1 MKESQGRTVYL
12 KDYQTPAFFIDET
25 ELTVKLF
32 EEETL
37 VHSRL
42 TIRRNPDA
50 DGQAVG
56 RELVLDGA
64 NMTLLELRLDGKVLA
79 ESDYTTAH
87 ESLIIMDVPDAFV
100 LECDTRI
107 MPQDNTSLEGL
118 YKSRRMFCTQC
129 EAEGF
134 RKITYYLDRP
144 DVLSTFTTRIEADKA
159 TYPVLLSNGNNIDSG
174 ELEGGR
180 HWVTWHDPFRKP
192 SYLFA
197 LVAGDLKSVDDTFTT
212 CSGREVQLR
221 IFVEEKDLDK
231 CDFAMGALQRS
242 MKWDED
248 VYGREYDLDIFMI
261 VAVDDFN
268 MGAMENKGLNIFN
281 SSCVLAR
288 PETSTD
294 QAFQRI
300 ESIVGHEYFHNWS
313 GNRVTCRDW
322 FQLSLKEGF
331 TVYRDSEFSA
341 DMGSRAVN
349 RIEDVSMLRTVQ
361 FAEDAGPMAHSVR
374 PESYMEISNFYTVT
388 IYEKGAEVVRMQANL
403 LGPELF
409 RQGTDRYFEKFDG
422 MAVTT
427 EDFVSTMEEVS
438 GLDLGQFRR
447 WYTQAGTPILALTGD
462 YDESAGT
469 FALSVT
475 QSCPPT
481 PAQPN
486 KEPFT
491 IPLRMGLLDSQ
502 GNAQTLHL
510 AGYESGTDMVLHVSE
525 AAQKFVFTGLASA
538 PVPALLRGFSAP
550 VKLAYP
556 YTRDELM
563 LLMQFEED
571 GFVRWEAC
579 QQLALAVINDLM
591 ASRDK
596 GEAFAVDDRLISAYN
611 TLLKA
616 ALTETEMDKAM
627 VAHLLLLPTEAYLA
641 ELADVVNVDGI
652 HEVREYLRHY
662 LAQQLE
668 EAFVAVYESCAS
680 DAAYVYTAEEMARR
694 SLRNTVLNY
703 LACLDKREH
712 WQRVQ
717 VQYDNADNMTDSSA
731 ALRALVN
738 NPAADSNAMAD
749 TLLAA
754 FYDKWQ
760 HETLVV
766 DQWFLMQSAA
776 MVPDNLVKVKA
787 LIEHPAFDIRNPNK
801 VRSVIGAFCFN
812 NSVGFHS
819 LDGSGYDFLV
829 EQVIT
834 LNSMNPQ
841 IASRLLTPLTRW
853 KKHMPERQALMQDA
867 LKRILEVQDLSP
879 DVFEVVSKSLKQ

>member
-1 MKESQGRTVYL
+1 MKESQGKTVYL
-12 KDYQTPAFFIDET
+12 RDYQLPAYLIDET
-25 ELTVKLF
+25 HLVVRLF
-32 EEETL
+32 EDRTL
-37 VHSRL
+37 VHARL
-42 TIRRNPDA
+42 AMRRNPDA
-50 DGQAVG
+50 SPESG
-56 RELVLDGA
+56 RELVLNGA
-64 NMTLLELRLDGKVLA
+64 NMELQKLTVDGRELA
-79 ESDYTTAH
+79 ANDYTVSGETLTV
-87 ESLIIMDVPDAFV
+87 SKVPDKFTV
-100 LECDTRI
+100 ECDTLI
-107 MPQDNTSLEGL
+107 KPQENSTLEGL

-144 DVLSTFTTRIEADKA
+144 DVLSSFTTRIEADKA
-159 TYPVLLSNGNNIDSG
+159 KYPVLLSNGNNIDSG
-174 ELEGGR
+174 DLEDGR
-180 HWVTWHDPFRKP
+180 HFATWEDPFKKP

-197 LVAGDLKSVDDTFTT
+197 LVAGDLESVDSSFTT

-221 IFVEEKDLDK
+221 IFVESKDLDK
-231 CDFAMGALQRS
+231 CDFAMGALKRS
-242 MKWDED
+242 MRWDEE

-281 SSCVLAR
+281 SSCVLAN
-288 PETSTD
+288 PATSTD

-409 RQGTDRYFEKFDG
+409 RKGTDRYFDNFDG

-447 WYTQAGTPILALTGD
+447 WYSQAGTPKLECSGSYDAGAQTFTLTIR
-462 YDESAGT
+462 
-469 FALSVT
+469 

-481 PAQPN
+481 PGHPE
-486 KEPFT
+486 KDPFY
-491 IPLRMGLLDSQ
+491 IPVRVGLLDEYGKPVSLHMA
-502 GNAQTLHL
+502 GREHGEDIVLHL
-510 AGYESGTDMVLHVSE
+510 AEPSQD
-525 AAQKFVFTGLASA
+525 FVFEKVASR

-550 VKLAYP
+550 VRLSYP
-556 YTRDELM
+556 FARDDLM
-563 LLMQFEED
+563 LLMQFEKD
-571 GFVRWEAC
+571 GFVRWEAA
-579 QQLALAVINDLM
+579 QQLALQVINDLM
-591 ASRDK
+591 DSRQK
-596 GEAFAVDDRLISAYN
+596 GNKKEVDQRLVTAYESV
-611 TLLKA
+611 LEL
-616 ALTETEMDKAM
+616 ALGDAGIDKAM

-641 ELADVVNVDGI
+641 EIAAEVDVDGI
-652 HEVREYLRHY
+652 HEVREFLRRF
-662 LAQQLE
+662 LAEQLE
-668 EAFVAVYESCAS
+668 MKFLAVYEACLSGA
-680 DAAYVYTAEEMARR
+680 DYVYTADESARR
-694 SLRNTVLNY
+694 SLQNTVLNY
-703 LACLDKREH
+703 LASLDKPEH
-712 WQRVQ
+712 WQRVRQ
-717 VQYDNADNMTDSSA
+717 QYERANNMTDSSA

-738 NPAADSNAMAD
+738 NPSAGSAMMRD
-749 TLLAA
+749 ELLAH
-754 FYDKWQ
+754 FYEKWQ
-760 HETLVV
+760 QETLVV
-766 DQWFLMQSAA
+766 EQWLLMQSAA
-776 MVPDNLVKVKA
+776 MVPDNLPQVVKLMA
-787 LIEHPAFDIRNPNK
+787 HPAFDIRNPNK

-812 NSVGFHS
+812 NAVSFHK
-819 LDGSGYDFLV
+819 LDGTGYEFLAD
-829 EQVIT
+829 QVIT
-834 LNSMNPQ
+834 LNGINPQ

-853 KKHMPERQALMQDA
+853 KKYGQERQSLMQQA
-867 LKRILEVQDLSP
+867 LRRILAAPDLSP
-879 DVFEVVSKSLKQ
+879 DVYEVVSKSLN

>member
-1 MKESQGRTVYL
+1 MKESQGKTVFL
-12 KDYQTPAFFIDET
+12 RDYQPPAYLIDET
-25 ELTVKLF
+25 HLTVRLF
-32 EEETL
+32 EDWTL
-37 VHSRL
+37 VHARL
-42 TIRRNPDA
+42 VMRRNPDA
-50 DGQAVG
+50 LPASG
-56 RELVLDGA
+56 RELVLNGAEMELQKLSIDGRE
-64 NMTLLELRLDGKVLA
+64 LLPG
-79 ESDYTTAH
+79 DYSVSG
-87 ESLIIMDVPDAFV
+87 ESLTVAEVPDDFIV
-100 LECDTRI
+100 ECETLI
-107 MPQDNTSLEGL
+107 KPQENSTLEGL

-144 DVLSTFTTRIEADKA
+144 DVLSSFTTRIEADKA
-159 TYPVLLSNGNNIDSG
+159 RYPVLLSNGNNIDSG
-174 ELEGGR
+174 DLEDGR
-180 HWVTWHDPFRKP
+180 HFTTWEDPFKKP

-197 LVAGDLKSVDDTFTT
+197 LVAGDLQSVDSSFTT
-212 CSGREVQLR
+212 CSGREVELR

-231 CDFAMGALQRS
+231 CDFAMGALKRAMQ
-242 MKWDED
+242 WDEE

-281 SSCVLAR
+281 SSCVLAN
-288 PETSTD
+288 PATSTD

-409 RQGTDRYFEKFDG
+409 RKGTDRYFDKFDG

-427 EDFVSTMEEVS
+427 EDFVSTMEVVS

-447 WYTQAGTPILALTGD
+447 WYSQAGTPKLACSGKYDAGKQTFTLTI
-462 YDESAGT
+462 S
-469 FALSVT
+469 

-481 PAQPN
+481 PAQPD
-486 KEPFT
+486 KKPFY
-491 IPLRMGLLDSQ
+491 IPLRMGLLDEL
-502 GNAQTLHL
+502 GKPLMLHVDGHTPGEDLVLHL
-510 AGYESGTDMVLHVSE
+510 SE
-525 AAQKFVFTGLASA
+525 PAQDFVFENVPSR

-550 VKLAYP
+550 VRLSYP
-556 YTRDELM
+556 FDRDDLM

-571 GFVRWEAC
+571 GFVRWEAG
-579 QQLALAVINDLM
+579 QQLALQVINELM
-591 ASRDK
+591 VVRQQCGSMV
-596 GEAFAVDDRLISAYN
+596 VDQRIVDAYQSVL
-611 TLLKA
+611 TLV
-616 ALTETEMDKAM
+616 LTDPGIDKAM

-641 ELADVVNVDGI
+641 EIATVVDVDGI
-652 HEVREYLRHY
+652 HDVREFLRHY
-662 LAQQLE
+662 LAEKLE
-668 EAFVAVYESCAS
+668 AKFLAVYEACLS
-680 DAAYVYTAEEMARR
+680 DSDYTYSADEAARR
-694 SLRNTVLNY
+694 SLQNTALTY
-703 LACLDKREH
+703 LACLDKPEH
-712 WQRVQ
+712 WQRVRQ
-717 VQYDNADNMTDSSA
+717 QYERANNMTDSSA

-738 NPAADSNAMAD
+738 NPSPGSAQMRDE
-749 TLLAA
+749 LLAH
-754 FYDKWQ
+754 FYERWQ
-760 HETLVV
+760 HETLVIE
-766 DQWFLMQSAA
+766 QWLLMQSAA
-776 MVPDNLVKVKA
+776 TVPDNLPQVEKLMA
-787 LIEHPAFDIRNPNK
+787 HPAFDIRNPNK

-812 NSVGFHS
+812 NAVSFHK
-819 LDGSGYDFLV
+819 LDGSGYEFLV
-829 EQVIT
+829 DKVIT
-834 LNSMNPQ
+834 LNSINPQ

-853 KKHMPERQALMQDA
+853 KKYGQGRQDLMQAA
-867 LKRILEVQDLSP
+867 LRRILAAPKLSP
-879 DVFEVVSKSLKQ
+879 DVYEVVSKSLQ